1 MFEIKCFRNGRT
13 KCGSILFDGD
23 KRFSKYDRVPVSQR
37 VNGCNQSEIR
47 HKLGSKRFV
56 SDEDG
61 ILLTRNVPIY
71 IL

>member
-1 MFEIKCFRNGRT
+1 MFEIKCSRNGRT

-47 HKLGSKRFV
+47 HKLEVRDLCQMRYF
-56 SDEDG
+56 
-61 ILLTRNVPIY
+61 
-71 IL
+71 